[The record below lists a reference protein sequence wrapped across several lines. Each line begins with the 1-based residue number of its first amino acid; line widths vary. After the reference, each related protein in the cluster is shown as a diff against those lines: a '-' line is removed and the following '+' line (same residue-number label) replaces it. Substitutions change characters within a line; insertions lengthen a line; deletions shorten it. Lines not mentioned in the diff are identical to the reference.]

1 MWSLNTIWSSSEFWR
16 PLHLMCFTTSF
27 YLQILCWWHFQRPWL
42 TFIFPTASLFAFSY
56 MSNSRSSKSH
66 RRKKGR
72 RVGKKCNYN
81 FLNDNVQI
89 YHLTFFLKAFS
100 LNEYIWPD
108 NCIKILVIFSVV
120 MVACGM
126 TSLLQKSAELLLL
139 SRLGSIMCFSFA
151 CAALHQ
157 LVKTNRLNEKSSH
170 PATKGVNSLRGFQS
184 LITHCKSLSRQLLN
198 AI

>member
-1 MWSLNTIWSSSEFWR
+1 MIKDFSVVVPNAHTGKGC
-16 PLHLMCFTTSF
+16 HTS
-27 YLQILCWWHFQRPWL
+27 ILFNESPQTKVL
-42 TFIFPTASLFAFSY
+42 KMLANG
-56 MSNSRSSKSH
+56 MS
-66 RRKKGR
+66 
-72 RVGKKCNYN
+72 C
-81 FLNDNVQI
+81 LI
-89 YHLTFFLKAFS
+89 AITFFLKAFS

-126 TSLLQKSAELLLL
+126 TSLLQKSAELLFL